1 MPKMQGD
8 LVSPFFWSWNFREIM
23 WLDLR
28 NRKVGSE
35 RVRYH

>member
-1 MPKMQGD
+1 MPNMQGD
-8 LVSPFFWSWNFREIM
+8 LVSPFFWSWNFPKIT

-35 RVRYH
+35 KIR